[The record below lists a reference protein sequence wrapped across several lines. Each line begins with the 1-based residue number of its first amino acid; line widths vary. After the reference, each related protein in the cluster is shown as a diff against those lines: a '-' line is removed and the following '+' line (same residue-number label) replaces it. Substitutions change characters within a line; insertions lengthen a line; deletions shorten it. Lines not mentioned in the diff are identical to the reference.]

1 MLAYAAHLNG
11 WTNDMH
17 MTKAAPS
24 REQDRVMI
32 RLPDG
37 LRPLLRR
44 RAQGSYRTMNAE
56 IVMLIERG
64 LAAENVASAPS
75 A

>member
-1 MLAYAAHLNG
+1 
-11 WTNDMH
+11 
-17 MTKAAPS
+17 
-24 REQDRVMI
+24 MI